1 MLQNK
6 RKTIGVF
13 AEKVK
18 EEFQMRLCQGI
29 IEEAELQGYNVAIF
43 TNYGKYG
50 QNNQHFIGDQMIWDL
65 PCYEEFAGLILA
77 LDTMSE
83 KSSRQKIL
91 DNVKKYCH
99 CPVVSIREKV
109 EGAVNFLVE
118 NTTGMAG
125 LIRHFIELHGKKRL
139 CFMSGPKT
147 YWDARERMQCFL
159 DTMKEYEL
167 PVTEHQMFY
176 GDYWYNMGAQACDWF
191 LAEDEMPE
199 VIMCAND
206 HMALAVVSELIKRG
220 IRVPED
226 ICVSGYDGLL
236 ETLSFTPAI
245 TTMRVP
251 FQKMGKQA
259 EQNRATQ
266 FDYMS
271 IYLSQAESIEDIADY
286 IAEFHKNMYGIR
298 DYALCLCEMLH
309 DAQGYKTYTDQMEL
323 CVYIKDN
330 EQKTGIRIPFERR
343 ELLPEELISDKPQ
356 VWYFAP
362 IHFQDNCYGY
372 EAFQFWTWENTAK
385 LFFRWNINIGNKIHD
400 LLIEDKMK
408 TLIDELAY
416 MYDRDELTD
425 WYNRRGLEKQGVR
438 LLEQAK
444 QEKSPLFLCVI
455 DLDGMK
461 QINDNFG
468 HIEGDFALKKVCET
482 ISGACRG
489 EYLCARTGGDE
500 FVVLAKNVTEMEGRA
515 WMLKMEKELERFNK
529 TSEKPYA
536 IHASYGITS
545 RVPGETESM
554 QQYIKES
561 DEKMYR
567 YKVMNKKRRGEELR

>member
-1 MLQNK
+1 
-6 RKTIGVF
+6 
-13 AEKVK
+13 
-18 EEFQMRLCQGI
+18 
-29 IEEAELQGYNVAIF
+29 
-43 TNYGKYG
+43 
-50 QNNQHFIGDQMIWDL
+50 
-65 PCYEEFAGLILA
+65 
-77 LDTMSE
+77 
-83 KSSRQKIL
+83 
-91 DNVKKYCH
+91 
-99 CPVVSIREKV
+99 
-109 EGAVNFLVE
+109 
-118 NTTGMAG
+118 
-125 LIRHFIELHGKKRL
+125 
-139 CFMSGPKT
+139 
-147 YWDARERMQCFL
+147 
-159 DTMKEYEL
+159 
-167 PVTEHQMFY
+167 
-176 GDYWYNMGAQACDWF
+176 
-191 LAEDEMPE
+191 
-199 VIMCAND
+199 MCAND
-206 HMALAVVSELIKRG
+206 HMALAVTSELNKRG

-259 EQNRATQ
+259 VELIAENQETEDWKKIDKVCFEADILARESCGCMEKAGEKIILEKQRQYDQMHAEHNWATQ

-309 DAQGYKTYTDQMEL
+309 NAQGYKTYTDQMEL

-330 EQKTGIRIPFERR
+330 EQKPGIRIPFERR
-343 ELLPEELISDKPQ
+343 ELLPEEMISDKPQ

-362 IHFQDNCYGY
+362 IHFQDSCYGY

-425 WYNRRGLEKQGVR
+425 WYNRRGLEKHGVR

-468 HIEGDFALKKVCET
+468 HIEGDFALKKACET
-482 ISGACRG
+482 ISEACRG

-500 FVVLAKNVTEMEGRA
+500 FVILAKNVTELEGRA

>member
-1 MLQNK
+1 
-6 RKTIGVF
+6 
-13 AEKVK
+13 
-18 EEFQMRLCQGI
+18 
-29 IEEAELQGYNVAIF
+29 
-43 TNYGKYG
+43 
-50 QNNQHFIGDQMIWDL
+50 
-65 PCYEEFAGLILA
+65 
-77 LDTMSE
+77 
-83 KSSRQKIL
+83 
-91 DNVKKYCH
+91 
-99 CPVVSIREKV
+99 
-109 EGAVNFLVE
+109 
-118 NTTGMAG
+118 
-125 LIRHFIELHGKKRL
+125 
-139 CFMSGPKT
+139 
-147 YWDARERMQCFL
+147 
-159 DTMKEYEL
+159 
-167 PVTEHQMFY
+167 
-176 GDYWYNMGAQACDWF
+176 
-191 LAEDEMPE
+191 
-199 VIMCAND
+199 
-206 HMALAVVSELIKRG
+206 
-220 IRVPED
+220 
-226 ICVSGYDGLL
+226 
-236 ETLSFTPAI
+236 
-245 TTMRVP
+245 
-251 FQKMGKQA
+251 
-259 EQNRATQ
+259 
-266 FDYMS
+266 
-271 IYLSQAESIEDIADY
+271 
-286 IAEFHKNMYGIR
+286 
-298 DYALCLCEMLH
+298 MLH
-309 DAQGYKTYTDQMEL
+309 DAQGYKAYTDQMEL

-330 EQKTGIRIPFERR
+330 EQQTGVRIPFERR
-343 ELLPEELISDKPQ
+343 ELLPEEMIDDKTQ

-372 EAFQFWTWENTAK
+372 EAFRFWSWENTAN

-425 WYNRRGLEKQGVR
+425 WYNRRGLEKQGVG

-444 QEKSPLFLCVI
+444 QEKIPLFLCVI

-515 WMLKMEKELERFNK
+515 WMLKMETELEKFNK
-529 TSEKPYA
+529 TGKKPYA

-567 YKVMNKKRRGEELR
+567 YKVMNKKRRGENLR